1 MHLYTDSRT
10 AIRLL
15 LSSGVE
21 TAFTS
26 ISFFVTC
33 AIEMISTAGKELFFN
48 LFHVL
53 LRRDLNEIAVS
64 HLPCLRKLVKHHNEI
79 VLLIRHLVQKVT
91 QDKEDVN
98 FKRGDLGHHLSR
110 VKKLLL
116 GDFKASGAIGGIE
129 VDLLEG

>member
-1 MHLYTDSRT
+1 MISWHQHIVHLYTDSRT

-15 LSSGVE
+15 LSSGVD

-33 AIEMISTAGKELFFN
+33 AVEMISTAKKELFFN

-64 HLPCLRKLVKHHNEI
+64 HLPCLRKLVKHHNKI
-79 VLLIRHLVQKVT
+79 VLLISVRQAPGAEGHT
-91 QDKEDVN
+91 RR
-98 FKRGDLGHHLSR
+98 RGR
-110 VKKLLL
+110 Q
-116 GDFKASGAIGGIE
+116 FQEA
-129 VDLLEG
+129 